1 MSRFEEVTVEGHA
14 LRRSNLDKVLYPDAC
29 LTKAEVID
37 YYRCVSEILLPHL
50 KHRALTLK
58 RYPDGVS
65 GGYFYQKNCPS
76 YRPGWVNTASIGSEG
91 HARQIH
97 YCRIENLA
105 SLVWAVNLADLE
117 LHTLLA
123 RAPEF
128 KHPTVLVFD
137 LDPGAP
143 AGILECAEV
152 ALRLKDLF
160 GKLHMES
167 WVKSSGSKG
176 LQVYVPLNRP
186 VRYEATKPFA
196 HAVAST
202 LATRYPD
209 LIVSNM
215 KKNLRAGRVLIDW
228 SQNDVHKTT
237 VSVYSLRATKRP
249 AVSAPLQWQEVRKA
263 VRQRDPAGLMLEY
276 DQVLRR
282 IRRMGDLFA
291 PVLTLR
297 QDLPE
302 PSALDS

>member
-14 LRRSNLDKVLYPDAC
+14 LRLSNLDKVLYPDAC

-76 YRPGWVNTASIGSEG
+76 YRPGWVNTASIGNEG

-215 KKNLRAGRVLIDW
+215 RKNLRAGRVLIDW
-228 SQNDVHKTT
+228 SQNDAHKTA

-263 VRQRDPAGLMLEY
+263 VKQRDTAGLMLEY